1 MTITLSANVHIEM
14 AVPDVQRAYTLLHG
28 RFGAG
33 RIEQE
38 FVARISLPDF
48 IEIEHVGMGEVVL
61 QFCRPAPR
69 ERWPEAARA
78 HVLGADIPH
87 TGYLARRGPC
97 VSNLTF
103 CVDDIANAR
112 VLLER
117 EGMLPALLIPMS
129 TPGRE
134 RPPGYY
140 FTAMEQLGFDLELTE
155 GVLRSG
161 GGRAPLYPAFAQ
173 PRPRFD
179 ERLGPLRRLR
189 VAVAEIEKPL
199 AQLARLFGIE
209 ATRASVGPVQGE
221 PAMETAE
228 LTLGNLPIQYCQPL
242 SREGRLGEFLERH
255 GPGIYSLV
263 FDAPGG
269 AAPAGAEATFDA
281 TSLRTRPA
289 LGFDI
294 EIEPLHMARDARA

>member
-1 MTITLSANVHIEM
+1 MPIALSANVHIEM
-14 AVPDVQRAYTLLHG
+14 AVPDVQHAYALLHE

-33 RIEQE
+33 KIEQE
-38 FVARISLPDF
+38 FVARISWPDF

-61 QFCRPAPR
+61 QFCRPSPR
-69 ERWPEAARA
+69 ERWPAACEA
-78 HVLGADIPH
+78 HVLAPDIPH

-103 CVDDIANAR
+103 CVDDITNAR
-112 VLLER
+112 ALLER
-117 EGMLPALLIPMS
+117 EGMQPALLIPMS

-134 RPPGYY
+134 RPSGYY

-173 PRPRFD
+173 PRPRFE
-179 ERLGPLRRLR
+179 ERFGPLRRLR
-189 VAVAEIEKPL
+189 VAVAEIEEPL

-209 ATRASVGPVQGE
+209 ARRSSVGPAQGE
-221 PAMETAE
+221 PAMKLAE

-242 SREGRLGEFLERH
+242 SREGRMGEFLERR
-255 GPGIYSLV
+255 GPGVYSLV
-263 FDAPGG
+263 F
-269 AAPAGAEATFDA
+269 AGAESAVDA
-281 TSLRTRPA
+281 ASLRTRSV

-294 EIEPLHMARDARA
+294 ELEAQA